1 MDAPPTTL
9 MENAVSD
16 TITLTVRIAPALKEQ
31 LKAFAESQQESL
43 SSVTSQML
51 TSALAKQSKAKP
63 AAPVA
68 VDSQHPEDIAE
79 EALSAKEIKALRK
92 LLRKSK

>member
-1 MDAPPTTL
+1 M
-9 MENAVSD
+9 SD

-43 SSVTSQML
+43 SSVTSKLL
-51 TSALAKQSKAKP
+51 TSGLAKQTKAKAP
-63 AAPVA
+63 AA
-68 VDSQHPEDIAE
+68 VDSQNPEDVTE

>member
-1 MDAPPTTL
+1 M
-9 MENAVSD
+9 SD

-43 SSVTSQML
+43 SSVTSQLL
-51 TSALAKQSKAKP
+51 TSALAKPPKAKP
-63 AAPVA
+63 AAPAPVA
-68 VDSQHPEDIAE
+68 VAGQHPGDIAE